1 MVAGAQSVRRIVCS
15 KLLALMWIETR
26 TRHDVRLP
34 SLPQQLFTPFVNHL
48 LRRLPADDQ
57 SRKFQIAAPTN
68 TDPVGT
74 GMGHV
79 EPAISVVILVVAQ
92 APQYH
97 CEIPTPKRGGGGTT
111 PNARRDPHRA
121 LLEFYGRCRNRA
133 VSLLVALDFNRSRE
147 LVAAFNRKYGHQW
160 SPR

>member
-1 MVAGAQSVRRIVCS
+1 MVAGAQSVPKVVCS
-15 KLLALMWIETR
+15 KLLEWMWIEIR
-26 TRHDVRLP
+26 DHVRLP

-79 EPAISVVILVVAQ
+79 EPAISVVVLVVAQ

-97 CEIPTPKRGGGGTT
+97 CENTDTQAEWRGDH
-111 PNARRDPHRA
+111 A
-121 LLEFYGRCRNRA
+121 E
-133 VSLLVALDFNRSRE
+133 RS
-147 LVAAFNRKYGHQW
+147 A
-160 SPR
+160 

>member
-1 MVAGAQSVRRIVCS
+1 
-15 KLLALMWIETR
+15 MWIETR
-26 TRHDVRLP
+26 HHVRLP

-74 GMGHV
+74 GMGDV

-97 CEIPTPKRGGGGTT
+97 REIPTPKRGGGG
-111 PNARRDPHRA
+111 PRRT
-121 LLEFYGRCRNRA
+121 LA
-133 VSLLVALDFNRSRE
+133 VIPMVRYLSSTD
-147 LVAAFNRKYGHQW
+147 AAVIE
-160 SPR
+160 

>member
-1 MVAGAQSVRRIVCS
+1 MVAGAQSIRRIVCS
-15 KLLALMWIETR
+15 KLLALLWIETR
-26 TRHDVRLP
+26 HRVRLP

-57 SRKFQIAAPTN
+57 SRKFQIAAAAD

-97 CEIPTPKRGGGGTT
+97 RNTDAQAGWRGTT
-111 PNARRDPHRA
+111 PNARRDPHGA
-121 LLEFYGRCRNRA
+121 LLEFYRRRDNRA
-133 VSLLVALDFNRSRE
+133 VSLLVSLDLNFRSIRE
-147 LVAAFNRKYGHQW
+147 CRAAH
-160 SPR
+160 S